1 MPYAGFILKLAF
13 ISQHNGSEIH
23 PHWRKQLLG
32 SGSGAVLVPHCCAGF
47 LQLAVNGRYSVV
59 CELLTAVAS
68 APVEHGL
75 NSCDVSA

>member
-1 MPYAGFILKLAF
+1 M
-13 ISQHNGSEIH
+13 
-23 PHWRKQLLG
+23 
-32 SGSGAVLVPHCCAGF
+32 LVPHCCAGF